1 MPTLQEVD
9 NDHKGPTLFK
19 IENDAKASAGIKT
32 LDTQLNDLKDGRKL
46 GETQKN
52 VGFRSNL
59 TSQKLLLE
67 MGLLLNPTSKVN
79 TKQLYKICRNFHV
92 FFVEMNIITCII
104 FIKQTWHILG

>member
-52 VGFRSNL
+52 VFF
-59 TSQKLLLE
+59 
-67 MGLLLNPTSKVN
+67 
-79 TKQLYKICRNFHV
+79 CRNEHNYMHYFH
-92 FFVEMNIITCII
+92 
-104 FIKQTWHILG
+104 